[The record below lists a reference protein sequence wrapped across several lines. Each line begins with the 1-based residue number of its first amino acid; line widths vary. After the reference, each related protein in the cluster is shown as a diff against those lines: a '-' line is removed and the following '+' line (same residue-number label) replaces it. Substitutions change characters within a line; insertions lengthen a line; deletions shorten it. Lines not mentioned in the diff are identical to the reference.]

1 MSIKIAPITFESTA
15 HINLKGFQASFG
27 IFCRLLPIDQLE
39 ALRKQWIGTPATETE
54 PGTQPAITDRE
65 FIDHWLV
72 GFGGDVLGADDLP
85 LPFTPENVTGLLA
98 QPGAKQAVL
107 TAFFDGY
114 EEAETKN
121 SVTPPAG
128 SSSHAA
134 A

>member
-15 HINLKGFQASFG
+15 RVNLKGFQASFG
-27 IFCRLLPIDQLE
+27 IVCRLLPIDELE
-39 ALRKQWIGTPATETE
+39 ALRKQWIGTAPTETE
-54 PGTQPAITDRE
+54 PGTLPTITDRQ
-65 FIDHWLV
+65 FIDEWLV
-72 GFGGDVLGADDLP
+72 GFGPDVLGADNQP
-85 LPFTPENVTGLLA
+85 LPFTPENVSKLLA
-98 QPGAKQAVL
+98 QPGVKQAVL